1 MKTKILTCLLL
12 VSFLFGK
19 ATNKIVVANSGQ
31 GWSNGNNFSPAGL
44 PQNGDSVT
52 IPAGVTLTVKGNIY
66 GSMSLLKIYIYGTMD
81 FDPSGKLDLT
91 VSSLVQ
97 IYSGGKIT
105 TNGSSSEIISM
116 GGVVKYNG
124 QNDGTVTGPKYASA
138 ATSIS
143 NGIADDAGFNF
154 GVLPL
159 NVLSFALQNASNE
172 VVLNWNLNLQ
182 AGIREYVVQRKK
194 RNDWEDVQYWK
205 LPNSAAPTASN
216 SFIDRWPAKGENFY
230 RLKLIYTDGRI
241 EYSKILA
248 TRVRYEAGLV
258 SIYPNPVKTR
268 ATITFNKDVER
279 GRLSVFNVAGLQV
292 YGEELRDGL
301 NKTEIDFAGL
311 PKGLYYI
318 TISDGTVVINKSTVI
333 FSPY

>member
-1 MKTKILTCLLL
+1 MKAKILTCLLL
-12 VSFLFGK
+12 VSFLFSN

-138 ATSIS
+138 TSGIS

-159 NVLSFALQNASNE
+159 SVLSFALQNSNNE
-172 VVLNWNLNLQ
+172 VVLNWKLNLQ
-182 AGIREYVVQRKK
+182 AGIHEYVVQRKK
-194 RNDWEDVQYWK
+194 GDDWEDVQHLK
-205 LPNSAAPTASN
+205 LNNSSAPTASCA
-216 SFIDRWPAKGENFY
+216 FVDKLPANGENFY
-230 RLKLIYTDGRI
+230 RLKLICNDGRI
-241 EYSKILA
+241 EYSKILV
-248 TRVRYEAGLV
+248 TNIKYEAGLV
-258 SIYPNPVKTR
+258 SLYPNPAKNR
-268 ATITFNKDVER
+268 ATIIFKKRLEKGKLTIVNIA
-279 GRLSVFNVAGLQV
+279 GRQILEKELS
-292 YGEELRDGL
+292 YDL
-301 NKTEIDFAGL
+301 NKTEIDLTGL
-311 PKGLYYI
+311 PKGLYYVI
-318 TISDGTVVINKSTVI
+318 VSDKTIVVDKTTISL
-333 FSPY
+333 SPY